1 MLLSRYENLKDNKQ
15 KEELNYILINYS
27 EDLRIAYRE
36 KEEMLK
42 IIQIENK
49 EKAIERLNDWIKRNL
64 ESDILALKNCAKT
77 YFNWVTEIRNALEVP
92 YSNGPME
99 GYNNKIKTLKRVAFG
114 FRNFTNFKARILL
127 MTR

>member
-1 MLLSRYENLKDNKQ
+1 MSRYDKLKDDKQ
-15 KEELNYILINYS
+15 REELNYILINYS
-27 EDLRIAYRE
+27 EDLRIVHRE

-42 IIQIENK
+42 IIQMKDK
-49 EKAIERLNDWIKRNL
+49 EKAIEYLNVWIKRIL

-77 YFNWVTEIRNALEVP
+77 YFNWITEIRNALKVP
-92 YSNGPME
+92 YSNGPMK

-127 MTR
+127 MAN

>member
-1 MLLSRYENLKDNKQ
+1 MSRYDKLKDNKQ
-15 KEELNYILINYS
+15 REELNYILINYS
-27 EDLRIAYRE
+27 EDLRIVHRE

-42 IIQIENK
+42 IIQMKNK
-49 EKAIERLNDWIKRNL
+49 EKAIEYLNVWIKRNL

-77 YFNWVTEIRNALEVP
+77 YFNWITEIRNALKVP
-92 YSNGPME
+92 YSNGPIE

-127 MTR
+127 MAN

>member
-1 MLLSRYENLKDNKQ
+1 MVNK
-15 KEELNYILINYS
+15 K
-27 EDLRIAYRE
+27 

-42 IIQIENK
+42 IIQMENK
-49 EKAIERLNDWIKRNL
+49 EKAIERLNAWIKRNL
-64 ESDILALKNCAKT
+64 ESDIPALKSCAKM

-114 FRNFTNFKARILL
+114 FKILRILKQEYY
-127 MTR
+127 